1 MYPNPSNGEINISS
15 SLEGNVVV
23 SIHTIN
29 GQLLLSTT
37 INAESKTIDLNSFSK
52 GLYIVKITSEKES
65 LTKKLVIK

>member
-29 GQLLLSTT
+29 GQLLFSTT